1 VPILPRTARYD
12 PTRIAIGWTR
22 IDNSKPIPTRSFS
35 MPETIRRCPWANS
48 SALYASYHDLEWGVP
63 VHDDRV
69 FFEFLILEAAQAG
82 LSWSTILN
90 KREGYRDA
98 FAGFDPSR
106 VARFDAA
113 MVARLV
119 SNEAIVRNRL
129 KIRSAVT
136 NAGAFLAVQRE
147 FGSFDRYAWTFVGG
161 KPIVN
166 HRRRL
171 AAIPARTAQ
180 SDAVSSDL
188 GKRGFRFV
196 GPTIMYAFMQATGL
210 VNDHLVACPRW
221 AEVQRGTSTRSGAG
235 GTAVTIR

>member
-1 VPILPRTARYD
+1 
-12 PTRIAIGWTR
+12 
-22 IDNSKPIPTRSFS
+22 
-35 MPETIRRCPWANS
+35 MPETIRRCPWAAS
-48 SALYASYHDLEWGVP
+48 STLYASYHDLEWGVP

-90 KREGYRDA
+90 KRKGYREA

-113 MVARLV
+113 MITGLM

-129 KIRSAVT
+129 KIQSAVA

-147 FGSFDRYAWTFVGG
+147 FGSFDRYIWAFVGG

-166 HRRRL
+166 RRRRL

-180 SDAVSSDL
+180 SDALSKDL

-196 GPTIMYAFMQATGL
+196 GPTIMHAFMQATGL
-210 VNDHLVACPRW
+210 INDHLVACPRW
-221 AEVQRGTSTRSGAG
+221 AAVQFGSGASSVAD
-235 GTAVTIR
+235 GTAGTIR